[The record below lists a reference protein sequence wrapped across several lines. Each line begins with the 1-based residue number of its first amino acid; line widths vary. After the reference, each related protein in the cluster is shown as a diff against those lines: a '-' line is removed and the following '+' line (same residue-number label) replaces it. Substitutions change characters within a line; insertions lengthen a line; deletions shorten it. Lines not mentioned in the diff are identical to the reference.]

1 MNWVEEAKKI
11 RKQYDDAKGIYN
23 ESMLK
28 IKRKEYQKKA
38 RSLLD
43 QYNNKASQRQAE
55 VQARLKEL
63 DELISAAKPLPI
75 FNFEHYFKNEDIK
88 SEYGT
93 KLGTKKVIDV
103 EYITGIKYLSE
114 YVENTLSRLNNYD
127 DYLRAITE
135 ITESDNKQAIE
146 VLYSITANGFQ
157 PSFIKSEG
165 WDRGQLSLGAHISDN
180 HRGDSPDYTVRN
192 VRALHDVVH
201 ERYKDVTYPEG
212 LRDLEKEQKALINEN
227 LMLAGSTPDS
237 DREFLY
243 ETVTYIDGSQIFNG
257 PASKWWP

>member
-11 RKQYDDAKGIYN
+11 RKQYDDAKDIYN

-38 RSLLD
+38 KSLLD
-43 QYNNKASQRQAE
+43 QYNNKANQRKAE

-146 VLYSITANGFQ
+146 VLYSITANGFK
-157 PSFIKSEG
+157 PSFIKAEA
-165 WDRGQLSLGAHISDN
+165 WDKGQISLGAHISEG
-180 HRGDSPDYTVRN
+180 RKSTDYTVQN
-192 VRALHDVVH
+192 VRALHDVIH

-227 LMLAGSTPDS
+227 LMLVGSTPDV
-237 DREFLY
+237 DRAFLY
-243 ETVTYIDGSQIFNG
+243 ETVTYIDGSQLFNG
-257 PASKWWP
+257 SSPKW

>member
-23 ESMLK
+23 ENMLK
-28 IKRKEYQKKA
+28 VKRKEYQKKA
-38 RSLLD
+38 KSLLD
-43 QYNNKASQRQAE
+43 QYNNKASQRKAE
-55 VQARLKEL
+55 VQARLEEL

-88 SEYGT
+88 GEYGT

-146 VLYSITANGFQ
+146 VLYSITANDFK
-157 PSFIKSEG
+157 PSFIKAESWENG
-165 WDRGQLSLGAHISDN
+165 KLSTGARKPWRKFTRL
-180 HRGDSPDYTVRN
+180 HRTKCTSATR
-192 VRALHDVVH
+192 
-201 ERYKDVTYPEG
+201 
-212 LRDLEKEQKALINEN
+212 
-227 LMLAGSTPDS
+227 SCS
-237 DREFLY
+237 
-243 ETVTYIDGSQIFNG
+243 
-257 PASKWWP
+257 

>member
-1 MNWVEEAKKI
+1 MNWVEEAEKI

-43 QYNNKASQRQAE
+43 QYNNKASQRKAE
-55 VQARLKEL
+55 VQARLEKL

-146 VLYSITANGFQ
+146 VLYSITANGFK
-157 PSFIKSEG
+157 PSFIKAEA
-165 WDRGQLSLGAHISDN
+165 WDKGQLSLGAHISEG
-180 HRGDSPDYTVRN
+180 RKSTDYTVQN
-192 VRALHDVVH
+192 VRALHDVIH

-227 LMLAGSTPDS
+227 LMLVGSTPDA
-237 DREFLY
+237 DRAFLY
-243 ETVTYIDGSQIFNG
+243 ETVTYIDGSQLFNDHT
-257 PASKWWP
+257 PKW

>member
-28 IKRKEYQKKA
+28 VKRKEYQKKA
-38 RSLLD
+38 KSLLD
-43 QYNNKASQRQAE
+43 QYNNKASQRKAE

-146 VLYSITANGFQ
+146 VLYSITANGFK
-157 PSFIKSEG
+157 PSFIKAEV
-165 WDRGQLSLGAHISDN
+165 WDKSQISLGAHISEG
-180 HRGDSPDYTVRN
+180 RKSTDYTVQN

-227 LMLAGSTPDS
+227 LMLVGSTPDA
-237 DREFLY
+237 DRAFLY
-243 ETVTYIDGSQIFNG
+243 ETVTYIDGSQLFNDNT
-257 PASKWWP
+257 PKW